1 MAAANGCLPSIL
13 FLQSARGIP
22 GWRPPPP
29 REKRDLPKQSTQ
41 HQIDI
46 ANKLSKGLSSLANGE
61 DPNGIKPARVSKM
74 IVSAKHRV
82 YSNTASSSG
91 SAAGAVY
98 SYNPQY
104 VYAADGSADLVGRGG
119 IAFESYLDQGST
131 VSIGSAGEGDRYS
144 AMMTSLQQSSVTAGS
159 MPRCVFCCEHSCFV
173 TVV

>member
-1 MAAANGCLPSIL
+1 M
-13 FLQSARGIP
+13 LQSARGIP
-22 GWRPPPP
+22 GWRPPPA

-61 DPNGIKPARVSKM
+61 DANGNKPARVSKM

-98 SYNPQY
+98 SHNPQY
-104 VYAADGSADLVGRGG
+104 VYAADVVGGDYAGRGG
-119 IAFESYLDQGST
+119 IAFDNYLEQGSIA
-131 VSIGSAGEGDRYS
+131 SIGSVGEGDMYS
-144 AMMTSLQQSSVTAGS
+144 VMMSNLQQSSALGAVSRYVSSLFLQSTILGFLIS
-159 MPRCVFCCEHSCFV
+159 LFHPDKQV
-173 TVV
+173 